1 MDPITMLNPETLDRT
16 ATRRRV
22 EWILEQV
29 KVFKLRQQVRRLSDL
44 TNASSHMNS
53 RNQVREGEA
62 VYRTAD
68 DRLSHIC
75 EKVDQALACLESI
88 EQEIVIRK
96 YLSRETCYDFL
107 LCHELKLS
115 ERTYRRIKS
124 RAMSKLAYLLG
135 LEVAGCQQ
143 SG

>member
-1 MDPITMLNPETLDRT
+1 MSVDPITMLKSETVDRT

-29 KVFKLRQQVRRLSDL
+29 RIFKMRQQVRRLPDGAA
-44 TNASSHMNS
+44 ASPHKMSG
-53 RNQVREGEA
+53 RNQVREEGA
-62 VYRTAD
+62 IYRTAD

-75 EKVDQALACLESI
+75 EKVDQALACLESA
-88 EQEIVIRK
+88 EQELIVRR
-96 YLSRETCYDFL
+96 YLSKDGSYDFL

-124 RAMSKLAYLLG
+124 RAIGKLAYMLG
-135 LEVAGCQQ
+135 LEVAG
-143 SG
+143 